1 MSSDKAAEGFQ
12 QNSTPIRER
21 GKQFVQNEVK
31 PCKGDVILDL
41 GCGTGAVSAYL
52 AELVGQEGKVLG
64 VDPDKERLK
73 VAQESYKGIKNLS
86 FVEGSTSNFPG
97 MDSGT
102 YDIIYSYGVL
112 HWVQNKEEAFKNM
125 FRGLKPAGKI
135 TALYIEH
142 LPTFFARGFRELNA
156 ENLDRLLNMFKFES
170 MAEIERICAAA
181 GFSIL
186 KSCHIEGPH
195 FEFESADHLRSFLWS
210 ATHGV
215 FDRQLA
221 TETRLARLY
230 DLYSTEG
237 SGEIE
242 CPPEENDLFSVL
254 IAVKPD
260 KA

>member
-1 MSSDKAAEGFQ
+1 
-12 QNSTPIRER
+12 
-21 GKQFVQNEVK
+21 
-31 PCKGDVILDL
+31 
-41 GCGTGAVSAYL
+41 
-52 AELVGQEGKVLG
+52 
-64 VDPDKERLK
+64 
-73 VAQESYKGIKNLS
+73 
-86 FVEGSTSNFPG
+86 

-186 KSCHIEGPH
+186 KSCHIKGPH
-195 FEFESADHLRSFLWS
+195 FEFESADHLRSFFWS

-221 TETRLARLY
+221 TETRLARFY

-237 SGEIE
+237 SGKIK

-260 KA
+260 KAQRKGKAF

>member
-1 MSSDKAAEGFQ
+1 MLSDKAAEGFQ

-186 KSCHIEGPH
+186 KSCHIKGPH
-195 FEFESADHLRSFLWS
+195 FEFESADHLRSFFWS

-215 FDRQLA
+215 FDLQLA
-221 TETRLARLY
+221 TETRLARFY

-237 SGEIE
+237 CGKIK

-260 KA
+260 KS